1 MITLIL
7 THEVKNYSDWKNHFD
22 ADEHVRAKAGFK
34 LSGLYQA
41 FDNPNSV
48 TIIFEV
54 PGIEV
59 VNGFMSSPDLKATME
74 KAGVISEPKVLLL
87 NKI

>member
-7 THEVKNYSDWKNHFD
+7 THEVKNFSDWKPFFD
-22 ADEHVRAKAGFK
+22 SDEPTRTGAGFK
-34 LSGLYQA
+34 LSGLYQGL
-41 FDNPNSV
+41 DNPNKV

-59 VNGFMSSPDLKATME
+59 VNGFLSNPNLKETME
-74 KAGVISEPKVLLL
+74 KAGVISEPSILLL
-87 NKI
+87 HKV